1 MSNLPQ
7 ISLTLDH
14 RFVTRNLSL
23 RTPKGGQSVLGPLR
37 VRRGNA
43 CRCGLRVRQG
53 VRIGSRIGS
62 GVTGGLGVR
71 LLCGYEL
78 GG

>member
-43 CRCGLRVRQG
+43 CRCGLRVR
-53 VRIGSRIGS
+53 IGSRIGS